1 MAGYYSTSVGES
13 DIFEAIKGEVLIC
26 LRDFLVDK
34 LATDKIIT
42 YLRSKRIL
50 DQSDEEDIRAER
62 TTIQKNSKLLD
73 LVDSRGSEG
82 FDQFC
87 HAIRERCTGQGFILE
102 KILLEFEKRKRELN
116 PKGFPPATF
125 NGSISIQTSDPK
137 LTVVIPGLPESHQV
151 DLSNLPCPGDPGAPV
166 PPDELENNPTQ
177 VMSHCP
183 SPSTGLPSYTSDS
196 PPPYSE

>member
-1 MAGYYSTSVGES
+1 MYRHCFSNMAGYYSTSVGES
-13 DIFEAIKGEVLIC
+13 DIFEAIKGEVLIY

-73 LVDSRGSEG
+73 LVDSRGSE
-82 FDQFC
+82 D
-87 HAIRERCTGQGFILE
+87 
-102 KILLEFEKRKRELN
+102 

-183 SPSTGLPSYTSDS
+183 LPSTGLPSYTSDS

>member
-1 MAGYYSTSVGES
+1 MDGYYSTSVGES
-13 DIFEAIKGEVLIC
+13 DIFEAIKGEVLIY

-102 KILLEFEKRKRELN
+102 KILLEFEKRKRELSKKTLYRRN
-116 PKGFPPATF
+116 YSSVCSGCRSFTNKQGVFYD
-125 NGSISIQTSDPK
+125 SICHCSPFLAAQ
-137 LTVVIPGLPESHQV
+137 QFF
-151 DLSNLPCPGDPGAPV
+151 
-166 PPDELENNPTQ
+166 ELVEQ
-177 VMSHCP
+177 LRVSFLIMSA
-183 SPSTGLPSYTSDS
+183 
-196 PPPYSE
+196 